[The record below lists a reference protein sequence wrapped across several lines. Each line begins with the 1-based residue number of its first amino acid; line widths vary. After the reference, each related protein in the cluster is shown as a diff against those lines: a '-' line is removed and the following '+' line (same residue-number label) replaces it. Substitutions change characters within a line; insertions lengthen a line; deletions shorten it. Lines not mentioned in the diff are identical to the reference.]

1 MLSVM
6 CFYRAADF
14 DVDNIVKPIQDA
26 LIGLVYFDDRQVTDV
41 LSSKRN
47 LNGNFVI
54 GRISD
59 VLAEGLSRGNE
70 ILHISVERA
79 PNQEVL
85 GL

>member
-1 MLSVM
+1 MLSVT

-41 LSSKRN
+41 LSRKRN
-47 LNGNFVI
+47 LNGNFVL

-70 ILHISVERA
+70 ILYISVERA